1 MTKVL
6 QTTILFYPNKII
18 NIILCKTKKTMCY
31 LYNEVEKKLY
41 KISELLWDLHSSF
54 NYVY

>member
-1 MTKVL
+1 MKKIL
-6 QTTILFYPNKII
+6 QTTISFYPNKII
-18 NIILCKTKKTMCY
+18 NVILNKTKKTMCY

-41 KISELLWDLHSSF
+41 KISELLTDLHSSF